1 MKNLATKPLYQVLN
15 KTELEYILKVVEI
28 DVENY
33 EENSPHVI
41 YGAELV
47 KLNMMKNLYSKLIN
61 LNKT

>member
-1 MKNLATKPLYQVLN
+1 MKDFT